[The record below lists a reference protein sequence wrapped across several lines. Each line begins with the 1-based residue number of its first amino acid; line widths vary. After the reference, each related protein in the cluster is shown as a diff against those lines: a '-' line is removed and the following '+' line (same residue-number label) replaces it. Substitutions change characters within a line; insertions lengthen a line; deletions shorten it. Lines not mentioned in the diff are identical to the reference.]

1 MERFGVTRPHCI
13 FDLFFERVPCPDASG
28 GGDPCPDAS
37 GWLVESSYVVF
48 LSRDKSK
55 PGAWTRQDDTSSSK
69 SVSVVQILRFSN
81 GLARFIIE
89 SRLGKSLVKTTVVLM
104 VGLCLHAPGAL

>member
-1 MERFGVTRPHCI
+1 
-13 FDLFFERVPCPDASG
+13 
-28 GGDPCPDAS
+28 
-37 GWLVESSYVVF
+37 
-48 LSRDKSK
+48 
-55 PGAWTRQDDTSSSK
+55 
-69 SVSVVQILRFSN
+69 LRFSN